1 MKDTEIFL
9 KVLDPED
16 SSTGGGSA
24 AAISGA
30 MAGALVAMVCRLCA
44 KAPETEDCEAFR
56 RSALEGRQLSERLL
70 AGSRE
75 DAQAFQALRSAF
87 KLTKGSEEER
97 KMRSQAIQ
105 SAWIEAA
112 RIPLENAARCWQAL
126 QLGSQLSGRVLPQVR
141 SDLNCAILL
150 ARAGL
155 LGCLENVD
163 INLPSIQ
170 DQKIVSELG
179 EQANRLR
186 TALKGLERTLDE
198 RSFPPSSG
206 K

>member
-1 MKDTEIFL
+1 MKDTETFL

-44 KAPETEDCEAFR
+44 KAPETEDDEAFR

-75 DAQAFQALRSAF
+75 DALAFQAVRSAF
-87 KLTKGSEEER
+87 KLAKGSEEER
-97 KMRSQAIQ
+97 KKRSQAIQ

-170 DQKIVSELG
+170 DQTIVSELG

-186 TALKGLERTLDE
+186 AALASLERTMDE
-198 RSFPPSSG
+198 RSTPPSSG

>member
-30 MAGALVAMVCRLCA
+30 MAGALIAMVCLLCA
-44 KAPETEDCEAFR
+44 KAPEMEDGDSLR
-56 RSALEGRQLSERLL
+56 RSALEAQQLSDRLL

-75 DAQAFQALRSAF
+75 DTQAFQAVRSAF
-87 KLTKGSEEER
+87 KLPKGGEDER
-97 KMRSQAIQ
+97 KIRSQAIQ

-112 RIPLENAARCWQAL
+112 RIPLENAARCWQAV
-126 QLGSQLSGRVLPQVR
+126 QLGSNLSGRVLPQVR
-141 SDLNCAILL
+141 SDLNCAFLL

-163 INLPSIQ
+163 INLPSIK
-170 DQKIVSELG
+170 DQTIASQLT

-186 TALKGLERTLDE
+186 EQLASLD
-198 RSFPPSSG
+198 
-206 K
+206 

>member
-30 MAGALVAMVCRLCA
+30 MAGALVAMVCLLCA
-44 KAPETEDCEAFR
+44 KTPEMEDKEAFR
-56 RSALEGRQLSERLL
+56 RSALEGRELSERLL

-75 DAQAFQALRSAF
+75 DAQAFQAVRNAF
-87 KLTKGSEEER
+87 KLPKGCEAER
-97 KMRSQAIQ
+97 KKRSQAIQ

-112 RIPLENAARCWQAL
+112 RIPLDNAAGCWQAL

-163 INLPSIQ
+163 INLPSIK
-170 DQKIVSELG
+170 DQTIVSELG
-179 EQANRLR
+179 EQAYRLR
-186 TALKGLERTLDE
+186 AALASLERTVDE
-198 RSFPPSSG
+198 RSFPPLSG